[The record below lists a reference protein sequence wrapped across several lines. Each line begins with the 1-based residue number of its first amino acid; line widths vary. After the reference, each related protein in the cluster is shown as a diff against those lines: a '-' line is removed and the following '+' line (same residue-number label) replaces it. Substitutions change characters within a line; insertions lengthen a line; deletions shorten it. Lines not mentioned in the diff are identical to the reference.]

1 MTELTKTLA
10 AMLRPR
16 LLITAAR
23 MAALSDDAARRAQR
37 RPPAALLAEEDK
49 LNTARL
55 GDGLGYSA
63 SRHVAVMSAL
73 IRAARTQAGQR

>member
-10 AMLRPR
+10 TMLRPR

-23 MAALSDDAARRAQR
+23 MAALTHDAQR
-37 RPPAALLAEEDK
+37 RAKLRPVAALLAEEDK

-55 GDGLGYSA
+55 GDGLGYSP

-73 IRAARTQAGQR
+73 LCAARNQAGAR

>member
-1 MTELTKTLA
+1 VTELTKTLA

-23 MAALSDDAARRAQR
+23 MAALTHDAQR
-37 RPPAALLAEEDK
+37 RAKRRPVAALLAEEDK

-55 GDGLGYSA
+55 GDGLGYSP

-73 IRAARTQAGQR
+73 LCAARTQAGAR

>member
-10 AMLRPR
+10 TMLRPR

-23 MAALSDDAARRAQR
+23 MAALTHDAQR
-37 RPPAALLAEEDK
+37 RAKRRPVAALLAEEDK

-55 GDGLGYSA
+55 GDGLGYST

-73 IRAARTQAGQR
+73 LCAARNQAGAR

>member
-1 MTELTKTLA
+1 MTDLTVTLA

-23 MAALSDDAARRAQR
+23 MAALSHDAQR
-37 RPPAALLAEEDK
+37 RATRRPIAALLAEEDC
-49 LNTARL
+49 LNRARL
-55 GDGLGYSA
+55 SDGLGYSA

-73 IRAARTQAGQR
+73 LCAARNQAARH

>member
-1 MTELTKTLA
+1 MTELFDTLSR
-10 AMLRPR
+10 MYRPR

-23 MAALSDDAARRAQR
+23 MAALTGDAQR
-37 RPPAALLAEEDK
+37 RATRRPIAALLAEESK

-55 GDGLGYSA
+55 GDGLGYSP

-73 IRAARTQAGQR
+73 ICAARSEAGLH

>member
-1 MTELTKTLA
+1 MTELTKTLGS
-10 AMLRPR
+10 MLRPR

-23 MAALSDDAARRAQR
+23 MAALTHDAQRRAARR
-37 RPPAALLAEEDK
+37 PIAALLAEEDK

-73 IRAARTQAGQR
+73 LCAARNQAGTR

>member
-1 MTELTKTLA
+1 MTKTLA

-23 MAALSDDAARRAQR
+23 MAALTHDAQR
-37 RPPAALLAEEDK
+37 RAKRRPVAVLLAEEDK

-55 GDGLGYSA
+55 GDGLGYSP

-73 IRAARTQAGQR
+73 LCAARNQAGAR

>member
-10 AMLRPR
+10 TMLRPR

-23 MAALSDDAARRAQR
+23 MAALTHDAQR
-37 RPPAALLAEEDK
+37 RAKRRAVVALLAEEDK

-55 GDGLGYSA
+55 GDGLGYSP

-73 IRAARTQAGQR
+73 LCAARNQAGAR